1 MHLEDPASVYL
12 GVDSDPAD
20 ERTVM
25 RWLAGALGAHPPR
38 RAARGE
44 AGPHRPRGNKRC
56 RNARL
61 LASGYAF
68 RYPTF
73 REGYRAVIEGMG

>member
-1 MHLEDPASVYL
+1 MKVYSISKWAFYGICLLILFLPVSRHWRLLL
-12 GVDSDPAD
+12 G
-20 ERTVM
+20 
-25 RWLAGALGAHPPR
+25 GAT
-38 RAARGE
+38 ARGE
-44 AGPHRPRGNKRC
+44 AGPRRARGNKRC

-73 REGYRAVIEGMG
+73 REGYRAVIEDMA